1 MNMTTN
7 ITTTKGDI
15 LFEGVNSIV
24 YFREEYQEIQ
34 SPIIIKV
41 MREERPTNEQ
51 IQNFYNE
58 YEITKDLPINGI
70 RKIYK
75 QEKLD
80 GKPALVMQYLSGMAW
95 NEFFDSRPLQIKEFL
110 KIAIQT
116 CQILGEIHQHNI
128 IHKDINGRN
137 IFITDENEVKIIDFG
152 ISTKINLKTQN
163 LGNPEKLEGTLS
175 YISPEQTGRMNRVVD
190 YRTDLYSLG
199 VTFYEVLAGRL
210 PFISNDAMTLV
221 HAHLAQSP
229 DSPQKYNQ
237 KIPDTLAFII
247 LKLMRKNAED
257 RYQSAFGLKYD
268 LEQCLNAL
276 EEKNHIPNFELG
288 KQDFSGKLQIPQKLY
303 GRQAEL
309 GRLLDSFER
318 TCQGATEL
326 MLISGYSGV
335 GKSALVHE
343 IHKPVTERRGYFI
356 EGKFDQFQKNIPYS
370 AWTQALKGF
379 VNILLTENAQ
389 NLEKWKAKIM
399 RAVGK
404 NGQVLMEII
413 PDLEY
418 IIGEQPEL
426 TELGGTEA
434 QNRFNYVFQNFIN
447 TISRA
452 EHPLVI
458 FIDDWQWADSGSLNL
473 LKLILTNCNEDYL
486 FLLGA
491 YRDNEVGHSHQFSMI
506 LDELKAEKIEV
517 QNLEIGNLAK
527 ENLEELLTDTLH
539 LPMAEICPLAELISE
554 KTHGNAFF
562 VTQMLKTL
570 HEEQALFF
578 DFEHKRW
585 SWDLERIKSLN
596 ISDNVVTL
604 MASKIKKLSANTQA
618 VLELA
623 SCIGNRFDMLTLQ
636 LMHQRSGLAEVVA
649 PQNAIQEALT
659 DGLVIPLDQNYKFAH
674 DRIQQAVY
682 SLISEKRKAENHL
695 KIGFLLVESVHEDEI
710 EEYIFDIVN
719 QINQGLSLITDVEK
733 KKYIASLNLTAGK
746 KSRDAGAY
754 KPAFEYL
761 ETAISLLSE
770 KSWETDYQT
779 TLAIYACIVE
789 TAFLKGDFA
798 TSEQYIN
805 VLLEN
810 AQTTPDKMPAFEIM
824 MQYHIAQ
831 GNQQKAIEVGLQV
844 VELLN
849 VTLVEELSEKLDPEL
864 LYNLPKM
871 TNADIMSAMEIMDS
885 VITPAWASD
894 GVLFR
899 KITYTMVDLSVKY
912 GNCASSCVGY
922 AFYGGL
928 LCGDFGEIEIGYKF
942 GKLATSLLDTF
953 DAKFF
958 RAKVDNLYIST
969 VMHWKEPLR
978 ALRKPYFDAIQIGL
992 ETGELEFAC
1001 YNIAES
1007 CHYHFLMGLDLDSLA
1022 LKFEK
1027 DLDLIWQLK
1036 QEFHTHY
1043 LTPWQ
1048 QMIANLLDYVPEPT
1062 HLSGEFFQE
1071 NLHLENFEKDNQ
1083 NMLAFVTYQAKSML
1097 ALYFWDIEKAFQF
1110 TQKTTSF
1117 KEGAIG
1123 MFHLPVFNFFDSI
1136 IRGLYFSEITDA
1148 ESKTKLLSQ
1157 ITINQKEL
1165 YNWAKT
1171 SPENHLHRYFLVQA
1185 EVMRLSGQV
1194 LQAMDYYDQAIKTAQ
1209 KNKFAQ
1215 DEALASELSAR
1226 FYFQIGKEKIGKI
1239 YITDAHHLYQLWGA
1253 KAKWEHL
1260 ERQFPNLF
1268 LSKSTAIASGTITN
1282 NTIMAGSGSSS
1293 GISLDKNS
1301 IIKASQ
1307 TLSGEVVLENLLEKM
1322 MKIVIEN
1329 AGAQKG
1335 LFILQ
1340 RKGGWVI
1347 EAEAHIDQEEVLAR
1361 QSIPIEQVDG
1371 LSDTPKLSSGVIN
1384 YVIRTRETIVLGDA
1398 SNERSMIGAT
1408 YVQKVQ
1414 PKSVLCMPL
1423 IYQGKL
1429 SGILYLENN
1438 LTTDAFT
1445 PDRLEILEMLSAQVT
1460 ISIQNALLY
1469 ENLEEKVKERTMEVM
1484 EQKEIIE
1491 KKNSDITS
1499 SINYAKR
1506 IQDATLPRLERVK
1519 QLLPDSFILFKPRD
1533 IVSGDFYWLTETE
1546 PAPIYEEVT
1555 QGEISQQILK
1565 GYTNEKIIVTV
1576 SDCTGH
1582 GVPGAFM
1589 SMTGMHLLNEIVEL
1603 KGFTAPNLILE
1614 ELHKGVRNALK
1625 QAESENRDGMDM
1637 ALCSIDRKA
1646 GIVEI
1651 SAAKNPVVYIQNGE
1665 LTELKADKMPI
1676 GGLQKES
1683 YRAFTNNILKI
1694 KDDKGNPIPTML
1706 YLFSDGYQD
1715 QFGGMDDRKFMI
1727 KHLKN
1732 LFFKIHLLPL
1742 QDQYRVLDETLK
1754 DWMQGHKQLDD
1765 IIVMGIRL

>member
-1 MNMTTN
+1 MN
-7 ITTTKGDI
+7 TTTKGDI
-15 LFEGVNSIV
+15 LFEGLNSVV
-24 YFREEYQEIQ
+24 YFREEYELIQ
-34 SPIIIKV
+34 SPVIIKV
-41 MREERPTNEQ
+41 MRGERPTQEQ
-51 IQNFYNE
+51 MNSFFNE
-58 YEITKDLPINGI
+58 YEITKDLQIGGI
-70 RKIYK
+70 RKTYK
-75 QEKLD
+75 QEIID
-80 GKPALVMQYLSGMAW
+80 GKPALVLEYLSGLAW
-95 NEFFDSRPLQIKEFL
+95 NEYFNSRPLHIKNFL

-116 CQILGEIHQHNI
+116 CQILGEIHQQNI

-137 IFITDENEVKIIDFG
+137 IFITDSGDVKIIDFG
-152 ISTKINLKTQN
+152 ISTKINLKTQH
-163 LGNPEKLEGTLS
+163 LGNPEKLEGTLA
-175 YISPEQTGRMNRVVD
+175 YISPEQTGRMNRIVD

-199 VTFYEVLAGRL
+199 VTFYEALAGRL
-210 PFISNDAMTLV
+210 PFLSTDAMTLV

-229 DSPQKYNQ
+229 DSPQKYNH
-237 KIPDTLAFII
+237 KLPDMMAFIV

-268 LEQCLNAL
+268 LELCLQAL
-276 EEKNHIPNFELG
+276 EEKNHIPDFELG

-303 GRQAEL
+303 GRQVEL
-309 GRLLDSFER
+309 GSLLDSFER
-318 TCQGATEL
+318 TCQGGTEL
-326 MLISGYSGV
+326 LLISGYSGV

-343 IHKPVTERRGYFI
+343 IHKPVTERNGYFI

-399 RAVGK
+399 RALGK
-404 NGQVLMEII
+404 NGQVLLDII

-418 IIGEQPEL
+418 IIGEQPEVS
-426 TELGGTEA
+426 ELGATEA

-458 FIDDWQWADSGSLNL
+458 FIDDWQWADAGSLGL

-486 FLLGA
+486 LLLGA
-491 YRDNEVGHSHQFSMI
+491 YRDNEVGSSHQFAMV
-506 LDELKAEKIEV
+506 LDELKIEKINV
-517 QNLEIGNLAK
+517 RNLEIGNLSK
-527 ENLEELLTDTLH
+527 ENLEELLADTLH
-539 LPMAEICPLAELISE
+539 LDKTEICPLANLINE
-554 KTHGNAFF
+554 KTYGNAFF
-562 VTQMLKTL
+562 VNQMLKTL
-570 HEEQALFF
+570 YEEQVLFF

-585 SWDLERIKSLN
+585 QWNIENIKSLN

-636 LMHQRSGLAEVVA
+636 LMHQRSGLAEVVS
-649 PQNAIQEALT
+649 PQEAIQQALME
-659 DGLVIPLDQNYKFAH
+659 GLVIPLDQNYKFAH

-682 SLISEKRKAENHL
+682 SLISDKRKAENHL

-710 EEYIFDIVN
+710 EENIFDIVN
-719 QINQGLSLITDVEK
+719 QINQGLTLIFEEDK
-733 KKYIASLNLTAGK
+733 KKYIASLNLIAGK

-754 KPAFEYL
+754 KPSFDYL
-761 ETAISLLSE
+761 KTAISLLSE
-770 KSWETDYQT
+770 KSWATDYQM

-789 TAFLKGDFA
+789 TSFLKGDFDI
-798 TSEQYIN
+798 SEQYIN

-844 VELLN
+844 VKLLH
-849 VTLVEELSEKLDPEL
+849 VTLVDELSEKLDPEK
-864 LYNLPKM
+864 LYQLPQM
-871 TNADIMSAMEIMDS
+871 TNNDIMSAMEIMDS
-885 VITPAWASD
+885 VVTPAWASD
-894 GVLFR
+894 GDLFR

-928 LCGDFGEIEIGYKF
+928 LCGDFGDIERGYKF
-942 GKLATSLLDTF
+942 GKLATSLLDKF

-969 VMHWKEPLR
+969 VMHWKEPIR

-1007 CHYHFLMGLDLDSLA
+1007 CHYHFLMGLELENLA

-1027 DLDLIWQLK
+1027 DLDLVWQLK

-1043 LTPWQ
+1043 MTPWQ
-1048 QMIANLLDYVPEPT
+1048 QMIANLLEYVPEPT

-1097 ALYFWDIEKAFQF
+1097 ALYFWDIEKAFMF
-1110 TQKTTSF
+1110 TQKTASF
-1117 KEGAIG
+1117 REGAIG
-1123 MFHLPVFNFFDSI
+1123 MFHLPVFTFFDSL
-1136 IRGLYFSEITDA
+1136 IRVAYFAEITDQ
-1148 ESKTKLLSQ
+1148 ESKTKLLAQISQ
-1157 ITINQKEL
+1157 NQKEL
-1165 YNWAKT
+1165 YTWAKT
-1171 SPENHLHRYFLVQA
+1171 CPENHLHRYFLVQA
-1185 EVMRLSGQV
+1185 EMMRLSGQ
-1194 LQAMDYYDQAIKTAQ
+1194 LMQAMDYYDQAIKTAQ
-1209 KNKFAQ
+1209 KNKFPQ
-1215 DEALASELSAR
+1215 DEALASELAGR
-1226 FYFQIGKEKIGKI
+1226 FYFEIGKEKIGRV
-1239 YITDAHHLYQLWGA
+1239 YISDAHHLYQLWGA

-1260 ERQFPNLF
+1260 ERQFPGLF
-1268 LSKSTAIASGTITN
+1268 IGKNISATSGTVAGATIIAS
-1282 NTIMAGSGSSS
+1282 SGSSS

-1307 TLSGEVVLENLLEKM
+1307 TLSGEVVLEHLLEKM

-1340 RKGGWVI
+1340 RQGGWVI
-1347 EAEAHIDQEEVLAR
+1347 EAEAYIDQEKVLAR

-1371 LSDTPKLSSGVIN
+1371 LSDTPKLSSGIIN
-1384 YVIRTRETIVLGDA
+1384 YAIRTRETIVLGDA
-1398 SNERSMIGAT
+1398 SNERSVIGAT

-1445 PDRLEILEMLSAQVT
+1445 PDRLEVLEMLSAQVT

-1506 IQDATLPRLERVK
+1506 IQDATLPRSERVK

-1546 PAPIYEEVT
+1546 PAPIYEEVA

-1603 KGFTAPNLILE
+1603 KGFTTPNLILE

-1637 ALCSIDRKA
+1637 ALCTIDKKA

-1651 SAAKNPVVYIQNGE
+1651 SAAKNPVIYIQNGE
-1665 LTELKADKMPI
+1665 MTELKADKMPI
-1676 GGLQKES
+1676 GGMQKEA

-1694 KDDKGNPIPTML
+1694 KDDKGNPIPTMI

-1732 LFFKIHLLPL
+1732 LFFKIHQLPL
-1742 QDQYRVLDETLK
+1742 QDQNRILEETLK
-1754 DWMQGHKQLDD
+1754 DWMYGYKQLDD
-1765 IIVMGIRL
+1765 IIIMGIRL